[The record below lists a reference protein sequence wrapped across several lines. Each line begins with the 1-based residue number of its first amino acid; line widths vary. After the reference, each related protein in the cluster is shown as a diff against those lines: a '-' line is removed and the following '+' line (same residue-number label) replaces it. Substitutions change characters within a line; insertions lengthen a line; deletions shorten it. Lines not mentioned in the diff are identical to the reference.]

1 MPIRFS
7 ENLTISCRLLSKF
20 GIFVKIGYVR
30 EERGNRKKETV
41 KLSAHLM
48 IETIYTDYVRERKE
62 EEHER

>member
-1 MPIRFS
+1 
-7 ENLTISCRLLSKF
+7 LSKF

-62 EEHER
+62 GEHER